1 MLWSELSAFKS
12 LPAGAGR
19 PPERAVGRL
28 YHRSERLS
36 FASFGGVAETLLFVA
51 PGPSCESRRDS
62 PRVLC
67 EGPALLTFLV
77 GRTEERRA
85 GRLDVP
91 NDRVVPIR
99 KPQTRTQ
106 KKRGAWQTHTRL
118 PTNKSIFRVPQGSRP
133 YRHSMSIPY
142 YKSSSADSVKPAQL
156 TLSHHRTERLSFAAA
171 LFLSEERSPAL

>member
-67 EGPALLTFLV
+67 EGPALLTLPLEFSPFNV
-77 GRTEERRA
+77 APRTWA
-85 GRLDVP
+85 
-91 NDRVVPIR
+91 RVVHGI
-99 KPQTRTQ
+99 KPNSLPNCTACVRRFAPSLS
-106 KKRGAWQTHTRL
+106 KTRL
-118 PTNKSIFRVPQGSRP
+118 EWVFTVFSRTNSRAAI
-133 YRHSMSIPY
+133 S
-142 YKSSSADSVKPAQL
+142 
-156 TLSHHRTERLSFAAA
+156 RL
-171 LFLSEERSPAL
+171 LNPPE